1 MWSWLTRKT
10 ERSEGQALLQRLRER
25 YPVYAAPHAYRRDG
39 QLLSL
44 AQAQENLE
52 YLQTQRP
59 TRLRIAS
66 DFLHTEAGVD
76 VAVALAGAEPAAL
89 LDGLHRWSLRVF
101 PALQKAAPQ
110 LARDEVWLASDR
122 RGPEI
127 VYSLLMDLALLLGE
141 LILIRRPAFQW
152 ALDLDEGNLLDGM
165 DSVRRPVLQ
174 FLPTPTPT
182 PTPTSTSTSTST
194 STAAGDASMPPVQ
207 LDVEALVVHR
217 YREPD
222 SPSLQ
227 WMNGWAQ
234 LVQDARSGAY
244 ERVF

>member
-52 YLQTQRP
+52 YLRTQRP
-59 TRLRIAS
+59 TRLGIVG

-174 FLPTPTPT
+174 FLPT
-182 PTPTSTSTSTST
+182 

>member
-1 MWSWLTRKT
+1 MWFWLTRKT
-10 ERSEGQALLQRLRER
+10 ERSEGQALLQRLREC

-52 YLQTQRP
+52 YLRTQRP
-59 TRLRIAS
+59 LRLRIIS
-66 DFLHTEAGVD
+66 DFLHTEAEVD
-76 VAVALAGAEPAAL
+76 VVAALAGGDPSVL
-89 LDGLHRWSLRVF
+89 LDGLHRWSLRTF
-101 PALQKAAPQ
+101 PALQKAAPE

-174 FLPTPTPT
+174 FLPAPA
-182 PTPTSTSTSTST
+182 
-194 STAAGDASMPPVQ
+194 AAGEVPMPPVQ

-234 LVQDARSGAY
+234 LVHEARSGAY
-244 ERVF
+244 ERVL

>member
-1 MWSWLTRKT
+1 
-10 ERSEGQALLQRLRER
+10 
-25 YPVYAAPHAYRRDG
+25 
-39 QLLSL
+39 
-44 AQAQENLE
+44 
-52 YLQTQRP
+52 
-59 TRLRIAS
+59 
-66 DFLHTEAGVD
+66 

-174 FLPTPTPT
+174 FLPT
-182 PTPTSTSTSTST
+182 

>member
-52 YLQTQRP
+52 YLRTQRP
-59 TRLRIAS
+59 TRLGIVG

-76 VAVALAGAEPAAL
+76 AAAALAGAEPAAL
-89 LDGLHRWSLRVF
+89 LDGLHHWSLPTF
-101 PALQKAAPQ
+101 PSLQKAAPQ

-174 FLPTPTPT
+174 FLPT
-182 PTPTSTSTSTST
+182 

>member
-52 YLQTQRP
+52 YLRTQRP
-59 TRLRIAS
+59 TRLGIVS

-76 VAVALAGAEPAAL
+76 AAAALAGAEPAAL
-89 LDGLHRWSLRVF
+89 LDGLHHWSLRTF
-101 PALQKAAPQ
+101 PSLQKAAPQ

-174 FLPTPTPT
+174 FLPTPT
-182 PTPTSTSTSTST
+182 

>member
-1 MWSWLTRKT
+1 MIPFMWSWLTRKT
-10 ERSEGQALLQRLRER
+10 ERSEGQALLQRLREC

-39 QLLSL
+39 QWLSL

-59 TRLRIAS
+59 TRLRIVS

-76 VAVALAGAEPAAL
+76 VAAALAGGDPSAL
-89 LDGLHRWSLRVF
+89 LDGLHRWSLHTF
-101 PALQKAAPQ
+101 PALQKAEPQ

-141 LILIRRPAFQW
+141 LILISRPAFQW

-165 DSVRRPVLQ
+165 DSVRRPVLR
-174 FLPTPTPT
+174 FLPTPG
-182 PTPTSTSTSTST
+182 
-194 STAAGDASMPPVQ
+194 AAGDASMPPVQ

>member
-52 YLQTQRP
+52 YLRTQRP
-59 TRLRIAS
+59 TRLGIVG

-76 VAVALAGAEPAAL
+76 AAAALAGAEPAAL
-89 LDGLHRWSLRVF
+89 LNGLHRWSLRVF

-174 FLPTPTPT
+174 FLPTPT
-182 PTPTSTSTSTST
+182 